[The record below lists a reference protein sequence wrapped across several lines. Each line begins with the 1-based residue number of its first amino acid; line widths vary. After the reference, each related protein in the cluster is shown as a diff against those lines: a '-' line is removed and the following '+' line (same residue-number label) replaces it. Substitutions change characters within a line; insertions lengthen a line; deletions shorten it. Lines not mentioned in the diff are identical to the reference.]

1 MIMSPEL
8 ESKRLADA
16 NKASKKLK
24 GSILVDYENGAM
36 LVRLTA
42 STPESEKLISPML
55 NIMKEGLSMQFK
67 MMFGMDVI
75 SSKGT
80 IARDKQEIDHK

>member
-1 MIMSPEL
+1 MNPEL
-8 ESKRLADA
+8 DSKRLPDTKK
-16 NKASKKLK
+16 NSKELK

-55 NIMKEGLSMQFK
+55 KIMKESLSMQFK
-67 MMFGMDVI
+67 MMFGMDAI
-75 SSKGT
+75 SSQGT
-80 IARDKQEIDHK
+80 LPRDKQELDHK

>member
-1 MIMSPEL
+1 MSPEL
-8 ESKRLADA
+8 ESKRLADV
-16 NKASKKLK
+16 NKASKELK
-24 GSILVDYENGAM
+24 GNILVDYQSGAIV
-36 LVRLTA
+36 VRLTA
-42 STPESEKLISPML
+42 PTPESEKLISPML